1 MKIKVLGISGSIRK
15 NSFNTGLL
23 SAAIEIQPE
32 NMEIEIANL
41 SNLPLYNEDN
51 NIGNAPESVKVF
63 KQKVAEADSLLFA
76 VTEYNYSLSGV
87 LKNAIDWAS
96 RPLKD
101 SPLNGKPFA
110 MMGAGGGLGTAR
122 AQYHLRQIAVF
133 TNMITFNKPELFV
146 PRAIEKFDEN
156 GNLTDDTIKE
166 KIKILL
172 NALNDLILSFKQ

>member
-15 NSFNTGLL
+15 KSFNTDLL
-23 SAAIEIQPE
+23 RVAQEIQPE
-32 NMEIEIANL
+32 NMEIEVFGIKD
-41 SNLPLYNEDN
+41 LPLYNEDN
-51 NIGNAPESVKVF
+51 NVNGGPEPVKKF
-63 KQKVAEADSLLFA
+63 KQKIAEADSLLFA

-110 MMGAGGGLGTAR
+110 MMGAGGALGTAR

-133 TNMITFNKPELFV
+133 TNMITFNKPELMV
-146 PRAIEKFDEN
+146 PKAIEKFDEN
-156 GNLTDDTIKE
+156 GNLKDDAIKE
-166 KIKILL
+166 KMKNLL
-172 NALNDLILSFKQ
+172 EALYDLTLKFKE